1 VTGESHGGARHRP
14 RHRRGAGELLVAT
27 AATVI
32 GTLIAP
38 ADRGVEGLDGC
49 IHKINYSAI
58 QGLGQVQVTSRG
70 VRGSALTPRQ
80 DAAGAGG
87 GALPAGDS

>member
-1 VTGESHGGARHRP
+1 
-14 RHRRGAGELLVAT
+14 VAT
-27 AATVI
+27 AASVI

-38 ADRGVEGLDGC
+38 ADRGAEGLDGC
-49 IHKINYSAI
+49 IHKINHSAI

-70 VRGSALTPRQ
+70 VRGSALTPSR

-87 GALPAGDS
+87 GALRTRDS